1 MKKWIVMLAMLSL
14 LTACAQAPEPESAEL
29 TELSAATSESAEA
42 EETPAPIS
50 TAEPTATPTATPEPT
65 ATPAPTPTATPAP
78 TPAPT
83 PEPTAVPT
91 AEPAPAQ
98 VSMSYGAVPFD
109 LAAGTEQWWSI
120 DSSDSAYWAVQ
131 ENINAM
137 RAAGGLAPLTMDGG
151 LSAAADARCESF
163 VAGGPF
169 DHSGMTTRSEICA
182 AGPLGSA
189 SAVCTGWQGSPAH
202 YANIME
208 PSFTSMGVGCWF
220 CQTAEGQ
227 YMNDIFEN
235 TETMQENEH
244 PRFYTAESV
253 MRGHPDKLCDLIADS
268 VLDECLK
275 HDPASR
281 VACEV
286 MATHGH
292 IIVAG
297 EITTNA
303 KPDVFNIVRD
313 TLRDVGYDPKAYQ
326 IDCYIHDQS
335 PDIAGAVEPEL
346 VEGEDE
352 DTLGAGDQGVMVG
365 YACNETPEYLPMPVV
380 AAQRLVTLLEISR
393 MTGVIPDIGPDGKV
407 QVTMEY
413 DGDTPVRI
421 TTVVVSVQHKEDTD
435 MDKLADLLDEYVFPL
450 AFDGMPADDAEI
462 ILNPSG
468 KFVQGGPD
476 ADTGLTGRKLMVDTY
491 GTFAPHGGGAFSGKD
506 PTKVDRSGAYMA
518 RYIAKNIVATHLATR
533 CQVTLA
539 YAIGQAEPVMVDVN
553 TFGTCDACEDDCL
566 AAAVRKAY
574 DLTPAGII
582 KQLNLTNPIYKYTA
596 AGGHFGRKDF
606 PWEKVDNMSDF
617 ISYIQ

>member
-1 MKKWIVMLAMLSL
+1 MRIHLQRAATNESGFTWFDVDIPIRAKTYPDSGNGGRYRIVEVKAPAGYL
-14 LTACAQAPEPESAEL
+14 LDSTPVDVEFTYEGQQIAWQIVDGTNTNLRTSVDISKQDITNGKELPGAKLEIRDTDGNLVEGWTSGKVPHTVRGLELEKEYTL
-29 TELSAATSESAEA
+29 TETRAPDGYAEA
-42 EETPAPIS
+42 ESIVFKLVQE
-50 TAEPTATPTATPEPT
+50 
-65 ATPAPTPTATPAP
+65 
-78 TPAPT
+78 
-83 PEPTAVPT
+83 
-91 AEPAPAQ
+91 
-98 VSMSYGAVPFD
+98 
-109 LAAGTEQWWSI
+109 GTEQVNEVYVKSDDDWVKLDDATVIMQDAPVLDI
-120 DSSDSAYWAVQ
+120 DKTD
-131 ENINAM
+131 I
-137 RAAGGLAPLTMDGG
+137 AGNLLPGATLTIRD
-151 LSAAADARCESF
+151 
-163 VAGGPF
+163 
-169 DHSGMTTRSEICA
+169 
-182 AGPLGSA
+182 
-189 SAVCTGWQGSPAH
+189 
-202 YANIME
+202 
-208 PSFTSMGVGCWF
+208 
-220 CQTAEGQ
+220 
-227 YMNDIFEN
+227 
-235 TETMQENEH
+235 
-244 PRFYTAESV
+244 
-253 MRGHPDKLCDLIADS
+253 ADS
-268 VLDECLK
+268 VLDACLQ

-297 EITTNA
+297 EITTSA

-346 VEGEDE
+346 AEGEDE

-413 DGDTPVRI
+413 NGDTPVRI

-476 ADTGLTGRKLMVDTY
+476 ADTGLTGRKLMVDSY

-506 PTKVDRSGAYMA
+506 ATKVDRSGAYMA
-518 RYIAKNIVATHLATR
+518 RYIAKNMVAAHLADR

-539 YAIGQAEPVMVDVN
+539 YAIGEKDPVMVDVN
-553 TFGTCDACEDDCL
+553 TFGTGGPCEDDCL
-566 AAAVRKAY
+566 SAAVRKAY

-582 KQLNLTNPIYKYTA
+582 KQLNLLNPIYSRTA
-596 AGGHFGRKDF
+596 AGGHFGREDF
-606 PWEKVDNMSDF
+606 PWENVEHMSDLAA
-617 ISYIQ
+617 YIV